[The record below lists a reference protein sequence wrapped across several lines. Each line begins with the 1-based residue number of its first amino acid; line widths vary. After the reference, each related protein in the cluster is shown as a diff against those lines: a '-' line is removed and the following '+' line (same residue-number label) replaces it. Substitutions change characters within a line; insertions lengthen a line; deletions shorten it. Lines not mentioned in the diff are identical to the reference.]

1 MRLFPI
7 EGLAMTIA
15 VTEAITSLQDAEQ
28 ILQLS
33 RWDDDGDFFTEWQQ
47 DLPALSEGDRAA
59 LGQLR
64 RRYLYQRSAGQLLE
78 GTVSLLLTSPLLA
91 IAGFYD
97 PPFQIRAEA
106 SVELVI
112 ADGAEVLQGRLDVLV
127 LRDRLWIVVIESRK
141 TALSVW
147 TALPQSL
154 AYLAANPDLDRPS
167 FGFVTNGDEMFFI
180 KLQQQPQRYYD
191 ISRLFSPLTSV
202 GELAIAT
209 QILRKL
215 GNQ

>member
-7 EGLAMTIA
+7 KGQAMTIA
-15 VTEAITSLQDAEQ
+15 VTDAITSLRGAEQ

-59 LGQLR
+59 LGQLQ
-64 RRYLYQRSAGQLLE
+64 RRYLYQRSAGQLLEGTVILE

-127 LRDRLWIVVIESRK
+127 LRDRLWIVVIESQK

-147 TALPQSL
+147 MALPQSL
-154 AYLAANPDLDRPS
+154 AYLATNPDLDRPS
-167 FGFVTNGDEMFFI
+167 FGFVTNGDEIFFI

-191 ISRLFSPLTSV
+191 ISRLFSPLTS
-202 GELAIAT
+202 
-209 QILRKL
+209 QDLRKR
-215 GNQ
+215 QEVK

>member
-1 MRLFPI
+1 
-7 EGLAMTIA
+7 MTIA
-15 VTEAITSLQDAEQ
+15 VMDAITSLRGAEQ

-47 DLPALSEGDRAA
+47 DLPALSEGDLAA

-78 GTVSLLLTSPLLA
+78 GAVNLLLTSPLLA
-91 IAGFYD
+91 IVGFYD

-127 LRDRLWIVVIESRK
+127 LRDRLWIVVIESKK

-147 TALPQSL
+147 AALPQSL
-154 AYLAANPDLDRPS
+154 AYLAANPDPDRPS
-167 FGFVTNGDEMFFI
+167 FGFVTNGDELFLSNCNNNPSATTIYHDFF
-180 KLQQQPQRYYD
+180 RH
-191 ISRLFSPLTSV
+191 
-202 GELAIAT
+202 
-209 QILRKL
+209 
-215 GNQ
+215 